1 MPFLPQKD
9 VVQVSVAAEQRD
21 YLDVS
26 LSEIMFLKY
35 DENFR
40 LPEDIEELFAD
51 ELRTALV
58 PGVTAERVAALRARL
73 NSDEVNY
80 YMESTALSDE
90 LDLAEELLGL
100 RAGSSVFVNGVES
113 RRSGRDGS
121 GQGGSALQP
130 IGAAAGVP
138 SNAKQGEITIY
149 ASGIPA
155 GEKVA
160 EIGRAHV

>member
-1 MPFLPQKD
+1 M
-9 VVQVSVAAEQRD
+9 
-21 YLDVS
+21 S

-58 PGVTAERVAALRARL
+58 PGVTAEIQVVPLLGGNADLHYVLLGQEGHDGKLGNGRVPPEGGPGMDIAAVRVAVIVPRL

-100 RAGSSVFVNGVES
+100 RAGSSVFVNGV
-113 RRSGRDGS
+113 
-121 GQGGSALQP
+121 
-130 IGAAAGVP
+130 
-138 SNAKQGEITIY
+138 
-149 ASGIPA
+149 
-155 GEKVA
+155 
-160 EIGRAHV
+160 